1 MDPDYEGGCEGLNLS
16 ERAANFIHRRPG
28 QCIAIMLALTLVFG
42 AGLVNF
48 SMTMDINDMLPKTD
62 EVEALQEIQE
72 DFFDTEAASVVTK
85 GEPVLS
91 PTYFREV
98 SDVVEAWATTPKV
111 RDALVT
117 DPERSIVSIPTT
129 LAQYDLSLQGDPDP
143 TMEEMVTR
151 ARSYDDA
158 EEIRQLALAYD
169 ADPDLPPM
177 FKASFWLLFP
187 VDTDHDLV
195 EVPKKG
201 LLFAEMDGS
210 LDNEE
215 MTEVLLKMESLA
227 KGNTKEVQTYM
238 YSDGLLAHYIT
249 EAEAQME
256 GIFGVLVFIMV
267 AVLWVAFRRMSDPG
281 ITMVSLLLAVLW
293 QIGIISWLGYALDLF
308 QFMVPLL
315 LLGLGIDFSLHLLIN
330 YREGLGGDDGAE
342 ERTRRA
348 VERVFRVTVPAL
360 VLATLTTM
368 VGFASNM
375 MFDFAAMFKFG
386 LGAAIGIGAVL
397 AVNLFFVLPWRVWW
411 DKRSPK
417 QLERGVIQ
425 VDRIDERPS
434 RFVSG
439 GYRSLEWSKAL
450 AAVLFLLAI
459 PGLVLA
465 PTMKGTYDPRDELI
479 EDQDLSIAATTLM
492 EEFALGT
499 ETMYLRVLED
509 WSDADAWQRMYAAL
523 DELGETELVG
533 KVEGQMVAIWAGPL
547 LPSYATLDPNLTAL
561 WTTVS
566 DDGTTVSP
574 DASPENLTVLLDTM
588 YGTFPEFSN
597 YVHMEDGEYR
607 SMLVTVPTKTNW
619 GEKGLELRA
628 EVEDIFEPRFEEYQA
643 TGMALIWGVAF
654 DQLTDMMV
662 QSVVFVV
669 MFAFVFLIILYS
681 YRRSDPILGIMT
693 GIPPILVL
701 GWMYLTMM
709 ALGIPLNMMT
719 AMVGAIII
727 GLSIDYPI
735 HIVNR
740 WVYETDQG
748 NGLRRVYNVT
758 MGSTGREIVFS
769 GVTTLLALGSFFLL
783 PMEAMRTFGIVL
795 FIAVFYAV
803 VGALV
808 FTPLMMRMWGPKE
821 VPEGKGNDSDA

>member
-1 MDPDYEGGCEGLNLS
+1 M
-16 ERAANFIHRRPG
+16 
-28 QCIAIMLALTLVFG
+28 MVLTLVFG
-42 AGLVNF
+42 AGLSNF
-48 SMTMDINDMLPKTD
+48 SMTMDINDLLPKTE
-62 EVEALQEIQE
+62 EVEAMKEIQE
-72 DFFDTEAASVVTK
+72 DFFDTEAASVVTM

-111 RDALVT
+111 RDNLVAA
-117 DPERSIVSIPTT
+117 PERAIISIPTT
-129 LAQYDLSLQGDPDP
+129 LAQYDLMMQGNPDP
-143 TMEEMVTR
+143 SVGQLLVQ

-169 ADPDLPPM
+169 ADENMPHM

-187 VDTDHDLV
+187 VDTDHSLTD
-195 EVPKKG
+195 VPTKG
-201 LLFAEMDGS
+201 LLFAEVNGS
-210 LDNEE
+210 LDADA

-227 KGNTKEVQTYM
+227 KENTREVSTYM
-238 YSDGLLAHYIT
+238 YSDGLLGHYMA

-256 GIFGVLVFIMV
+256 GIFFVLVFIMI
-267 AVLWVAFRRMSDPG
+267 AVLWVAFRRMSDTG

-293 QIGIISWLGYALDLF
+293 QVGIISWMGYALDLF

-315 LLGLGIDFSLHLLIN
+315 LLGLGIDFSLHLIIN
-330 YREGLGGDDGAE
+330 YREGLAGEDGAR
-342 ERTRRA
+342 ERTGRA
-348 VERVFRVTVPAL
+348 VQRVFDITVPAL

-397 AVNLFFVLPWRVWW
+397 AVNMFFILPWRVIW
-411 DKRSPK
+411 DRRSTK
-417 QLERGVIQ
+417 QLDKGVIN
-425 VDRIDERPS
+425 VEHIDARPGPMV
-434 RFVSG
+434 RG
-439 GYRSLEWSKAL
+439 GYRSLKVAPVL
-450 AAVLFLLAI
+450 AALLLLIAI

-465 PTMKGTYDPRDELI
+465 PTMKGQYDPRDELI

-499 ETMYLRVLED
+499 ETMYLRVVED
-509 WSDADAWQRMYAAL
+509 WSDADAWQRMYASL
-523 DELGETELVG
+523 DQLATSELVS
-533 KVEGQMVAIWAGPL
+533 KVDGEMVAVWAGPL
-547 LPSYATLDPNLTAL
+547 LPSYAMLDPNLTVL
-561 WTTVS
+561 WTAVSSDGVTVS
-566 DDGTTVSP
+566 T
-574 DASPENLTVLLDTM
+574 DASPQDLTLLLDTM
-588 YGTFPEFSN
+588 YAAFPELSN
-597 YVHMEDGEYR
+597 YVHRVDGTYE

-619 GEKGLELRA
+619 GEKGLDLRK
-628 EVEDIFEPRFEEYQA
+628 EVDDTFEPRFETYQA

-662 QSVVFVV
+662 RSVIFVV
-669 MFAFVFLIILYS
+669 VFAFVFLIALNI
-681 YRRSDPILGIMT
+681 YRRGDPILGIMT

-727 GLSIDYPI
+727 GLGIDYPI

-740 WVYETDQG
+740 WVYEADQG
-748 NGLRRVYNVT
+748 NSLRKVYNIT

-783 PMEAMRTFGIVL
+783 PM
-795 FIAVFYAV
+795 
-803 VGALV
+803 
-808 FTPLMMRMWGPKE
+808 
-821 VPEGKGNDSDA
+821 

>member
-1 MDPDYEGGCEGLNLS
+1 MNLS
-16 ERAANFIHRRPG
+16 ERTAGYIDRRPG
-28 QCIAIMLALTLVFG
+28 RCIAIMLVLTLVFG
-42 AGLVNF
+42 AGLYNF

-62 EVEALQEIQE
+62 EVEAMKGIQE

-98 SDVVEAWATTPKV
+98 ADVVEAWSTTPQV
-111 RDALVT
+111 RDNLVA
-117 DPERSIVSIPTT
+117 DPARSIMSIPTT
-129 LAQYDLSLQGDPDP
+129 LAQYDLMLSGDPDP
-143 TMEEMVTR
+143 SMEEMLAQ
-151 ARSYDDA
+151 ARSYQTA
-158 EEIRQLALAYD
+158 EEIHSLALAYD
-169 ADPDLPPM
+169 ADPNMPDLY
-177 FKASFWLLFP
+177 KSSFWLLFP
-187 VDTDHDLV
+187 VDTEHDLD
-195 EVPKKG
+195 EVPTKG
-201 LLFAEMDGS
+201 LLFAEVDGS
-210 LDNEE
+210 LDADE
-215 MTEVLLKMESLA
+215 MTDVLLKMESLA
-227 KGNTKEVQTYM
+227 KENTREVSTYM
-238 YSDGLLAHYIT
+238 YSDGLLGHYMA

-256 GIFGVLVFIMV
+256 GIFFVLVFIMI
-267 AVLWVAFRRMSDPG
+267 AILWVAFRRMSDTG

-293 QIGIISWLGYALDLF
+293 QIGIISWMGYALDLF

-315 LLGLGIDFSLHLLIN
+315 LLGLGIDFSLHLIIN
-330 YREGLGGDDGAE
+330 YREGLGGDDGSQ
-342 ERTRRA
+342 ERTSRA
-348 VERVFRVTVPAL
+348 VRRVFRITVPAL

-397 AVNLFFVLPWRVWW
+397 VVNLFFVLPWRVIW
-411 DKRSPK
+411 DRRSAK
-417 QLERGVIQ
+417 QLDRGVIN
-425 VDRIDERPS
+425 VENIDARPG
-434 RFVSG
+434 RLVRG
-439 GYRSLEWSKAL
+439 GYRSLKVAPVL
-450 AAVLFLLAI
+450 AALLLLAAI

-465 PTMKGTYDPRDELI
+465 PTMKGQYDPRDELI

-492 EEFALGT
+492 EDFALGT
-499 ETMYLRVLED
+499 ETMYLRVVED
-509 WSDADAWQRMYAAL
+509 WSDADAWQRMYASL
-523 DELGETELVG
+523 DQLATSDLVSKVDGE
-533 KVEGQMVAIWAGPL
+533 MVAVWAGPL
-547 LPSYATLDPNLTAL
+547 LPSYAMLDPNLTVL
-561 WTTVS
+561 WTAVS
-566 DDGTTVSP
+566 TDGATVSP
-574 DASPENLTVLLDTM
+574 DASPEDLMLLMDTM
-588 YGTFPEFSN
+588 YAAFPEFSN
-597 YVHMEDGEYR
+597 YVHRVDGTYE

-619 GEKGLELRA
+619 GEKGLDLRK
-628 EVEDIFEPRFEEYQA
+628 EVDDTFAPRFETYQA

-662 QSVVFVV
+662 RSVIFVV
-669 MFAFVFLIILYS
+669 VFAFVFLIALNM
-681 YRRSDPILGIMT
+681 YRRGDPVLGIMT

-727 GLSIDYPI
+727 GLGIDYPI

-740 WVYETDQG
+740 WVYEADQG
-748 NGLRRVYNVT
+748 NSLQKVYNIT

-795 FIAVFYAV
+795 FVAVFYAV

-808 FTPLMMRMWGPKE
+808 FTPLMLRMWGPKE
-821 VPEGKGNDSDA
+821 GPEGKDSGSEA